1 MFTEPDGQP
10 IHPATVTDTFADLIT
25 RAGLPPVRLH
35 DLRHSAATI
44 ALAASAD
51 MKTVSA
57 VLRHS
62 SLHITA
68 DTYTSVLPELATT
81 TAENIAKAIP
91 VPGRS

>member
-1 MFTEPDGQP
+1 
-10 IHPATVTDTFADLIT
+10 
-25 RAGLPPVRLH
+25 
-35 DLRHSAATI
+35 
-44 ALAASAD
+44 